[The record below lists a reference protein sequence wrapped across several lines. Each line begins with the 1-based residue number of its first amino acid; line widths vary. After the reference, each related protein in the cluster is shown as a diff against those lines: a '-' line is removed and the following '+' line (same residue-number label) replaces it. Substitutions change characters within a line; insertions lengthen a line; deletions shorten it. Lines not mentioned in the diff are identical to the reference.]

1 MALIIKKFFED
12 TSVLVIDEND
22 IPWAAISPSYT
33 VTNTINDRIL
43 NWNNVSLNKLTNVV
57 WTMIWDLRVFSWL
70 GWNAPLFIQDTEPSV
85 TVPSLWID
93 TTWWNFS
100 FNLVTP

>member
-1 MALIIKKFFED
+1 MTAIIKKFFEND
-12 TSVLVIDEND
+12 SVLVFNEND
-22 IPWAAISPSYT
+22 LPWAAIS
-33 VTNTINDRIL
+33 
-43 NWNNVSLNKLTNVV
+43 
-57 WTMIWDLRVFSWL
+57 
-70 GWNAPLFIQDTEPSV
+70 PLFIQDTEPSV

>member
-1 MALIIKKFFED
+1 MTAIIKKFFEND
-12 TSVLVIDEND
+12 SFLVFNEND
-22 IPWAAISPSYT
+22 IPWAAIS
-33 VTNTINDRIL
+33 
-43 NWNNVSLNKLTNVV
+43 
-57 WTMIWDLRVFSWL
+57 
-70 GWNAPLFIQDTEPSV
+70 WNAPLFIQDTEPSV